1 MSATT
6 TPRNA
11 TPAGPPAP
19 SDRHARISHHLS
31 EATELLCLANRKGVR
46 IPPKVLAPVIE
57 VDRTCSAGHQV
68 ELDLE
73 TRFWHAYGILRRTI
87 EPATKARRS
96 YRFVFYAALLM
107 MLVVQ
112 GGFLIGSRLYG
123 GDPAT
128 SGSTGLALLGAD
140 VLPETERAIINTFLD
155 FVATYLLPALYGLLG
170 ACAFV
175 LRQLSEDVS
184 TMRFAD
190 DSRVRYTLRLNIGL
204 IAGLAVG
211 WFIDPMGSGVANLS
225 PLALAFVA
233 GYGSDLLF
241 AVMDRIVEA
250 FSGPPAS
257 DHDDDMVHADAR
269 APAAVS
275 TRPATPPSS
284 GITVGRPRRRSNG
297 NGAARPSGPPAPA
310 AAH

>member
-1 MSATT
+1 MSTT
-6 TPRNA
+6 SVPHDPTA
-11 TPAGPPAP
+11 AGSSAP
-19 SDRHARISHHLS
+19 LDRHARIGHHLS
-31 EATELLCLANRKGVR
+31 QASELLCLANRKGVR

-57 VDRTCSAGHQV
+57 VDRARSGGHEIAV
-68 ELDLE
+68 DLE

-87 EPATKARRS
+87 EPATRARRH
-96 YRFVFYAALLM
+96 YRVVFYVALLL

-112 GGFLIGSRLYG
+112 GGYLIGSRLYG
-123 GDPAT
+123 ADTGAT
-128 SGSTGLALLGAD
+128 ADTSLSLLGTWMSIG
-140 VLPETERAIINTFLD
+140 TEKAILNTFLD

-175 LRQLSEDVS
+175 LRQLCEDVS
-184 TMRFAD
+184 SLRFAD

-211 WFIDPMGSGVANLS
+211 WFIDPKSSGVANLS

-241 AVMDRIVEA
+241 AVMDRIVQA
-250 FSGPPAS
+250 FSGPAAD
-257 DHDDDMVHADAR
+257 DHDDALIPAEPQQ
-269 APAAVS
+269 PAA
-275 TRPATPPSS
+275 TPAVGVANRTS
-284 GITVGRPRRRSNG
+284 GTDTPRRRSRG
-297 NGAARPSGPPAPA
+297 NGAARPSGSAVPA